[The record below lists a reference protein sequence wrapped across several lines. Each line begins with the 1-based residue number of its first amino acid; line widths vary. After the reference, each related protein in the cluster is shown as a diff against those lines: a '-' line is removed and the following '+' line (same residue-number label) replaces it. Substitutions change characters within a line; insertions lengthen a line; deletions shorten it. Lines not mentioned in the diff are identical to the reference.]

1 MVMVAC
7 RTTIGGACLT
17 ALLVLLVACAEA
29 PLEPAAQ
36 TVLAAPA
43 PAPKPPLFHSS
54 VAAVLAHQGEL
65 QLTEEQTTKM
75 GDIDRQMLAANE
87 AIRAANQPGGNSKDK
102 KAATPG
108 SGKSSE
114 ATPGSAP
121 TNNGQDSNSPGGS
134 GGGRGPGGGGGRGM
148 GRGGGFRHGLPGGS
162 SSSEAKHPD
171 AQAQMD
177 ENDTKAYFDAE
188 ALLSQEQQLKAR
200 DIAEAYREQ
209 LYEWREAV
217 RAQKAGAKSPP

>member
-1 MVMVAC
+1 MAAC
-7 RTTIGGACLT
+7 RATIGEVCLA
-17 ALLVLLVACAEA
+17 ALLVLPAACAEA
-29 PLEPAAQ
+29 PLEPAQPA
-36 TVLAAPA
+36 LAAPA

-65 QLTEEQTTKM
+65 QLTEAQTTKL

-87 AIRAANQPGGNSKDK
+87 AIRAANQPGGNGKDK
-102 KAATPG
+102 KTATPS

-114 ATPGSAP
+114 AAPGSAP
-121 TNNGQDSNSPGGS
+121 TNNGQDSNSPGG
-134 GGGRGPGGGGGRGM
+134 GGGGHGPGGGGGRGM
-148 GRGGGFRHGLPGGS
+148 GRGFRHGLPGGS
-162 SSSEAKHPD
+162 SSGEAKHPD

-217 RAQKAGAKSPP
+217 RAQKAGTKSPP

>member
-1 MVMVAC
+1 MAAC
-7 RTTIGGACLT
+7 RATIGWARLT
-17 ALLVLLVACAEA
+17 ALLVLPVACAEA

-36 TVLAAPA
+36 PASAAPA

-65 QLTEEQTTKM
+65 QLTEAQTTKL

-87 AIRAANQPGGNSKDK
+87 AIRAANQPGGNGKDK
-102 KAATPG
+102 KTATPS

-114 ATPGSAP
+114 AAPGSAP
-121 TNNGQDSNSPGGS
+121 TNNGQDSNSPGG
-134 GGGRGPGGGGGRGM
+134 GGGGHGPGGGGGRGM
-148 GRGGGFRHGLPGGS
+148 GRGFRHGLPGGS
-162 SSSEAKHPD
+162 SSGEAKHPD

-217 RAQKAGAKSPP
+217 RAQKAGTKSPP

>member
-1 MVMVAC
+1 M
-7 RTTIGGACLT
+7 TT
-17 ALLVLLVACAEA
+17 LLVLTMACAEA
-29 PLEPAAQ
+29 PLEPVAQ
-36 TVLAAPA
+36 PVLAAPA

-65 QLTEEQTTKM
+65 QLTLEQTTKLE
-75 GDIDRQMLAANE
+75 DIDRQMLAANE
-87 AIRAANQPGGNSKDK
+87 AIRAANQPGGNSKK
-102 KAATPG
+102 TAAPS

-114 ATPGSAP
+114 AAPASAP
-121 TNNGQDSNSPGGS
+121 TNNGQDSNSPGGG

-148 GRGGGFRHGLPGGS
+148 GRGGGFRHALPGGS

-188 ALLSQEQQLKAR
+188 ALLAQEQQLKAH

-217 RAQKAGAKSPP
+217 RAQKAGAK